1 MKPSTLIGFG
11 LSLMLFGAVLF
22 ITGIFLTDTPAN
34 TIPTAIDS
42 RSEGSV
48 GLVFDGNDWVI
59 DPNRI
64 KSFTF
69 YDPNGLGH
77 EVVFHESTVLYAEDF
92 IYPNALQGFD
102 VVFTKDGAT
111 VDGEPVTVEM
121 PKRLMKFHYTGDPK
135 QFEKEN
141 K

>member
-11 LSLMLFGAVLF
+11 LSLMLFGAVLL

-42 RSEGSV
+42 HNEGRV
-48 GLVFDGNDWVI
+48 RI

-69 YDPNGLGH
+69 YDSNGLGH

-102 VVFTKDGAT
+102 VVLTKDGAT